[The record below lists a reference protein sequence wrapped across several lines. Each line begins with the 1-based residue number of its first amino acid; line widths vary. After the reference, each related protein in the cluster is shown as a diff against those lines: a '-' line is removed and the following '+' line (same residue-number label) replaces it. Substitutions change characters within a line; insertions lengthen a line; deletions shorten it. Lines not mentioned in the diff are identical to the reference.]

1 MSGISRSSSSGG
13 LFSSRSSSRQSGG
26 SLFSSRARSNSGS
39 SGGTRS
45 GSLFSSRA
53 GSNTGTS
60 GGTRSGSLFSSRSRS
75 NSGSSGGTRSG
86 SLFSSR
92 SGSNTGTGSGT
103 RSSSLFS
110 SRSGSNTNTGTRS
123 SSLFSSRNTST
134 TNYNNNA
141 AQENEQQRTIDPSE
155 QIGNI
160 VDAYNVESERCQFKF
175 VFYNNLSQG
184 QQIQVPKPQNVNE
197 TFWALAIQNNPDPL
211 RFIPVLVVGFEDLKN
226 RMEKQKS
233 LLKEQMKSLQRILQV
248 IENLEHH
255 HELKTK
261 KRLEQYKR
269 KQIVL
274 AQKLLNVLWK
284 LEVIKA
290 KEIEF
295 QMDEEI
301 FRKKIESIFN
311 EINQPNKYRK
321 KLDTLVG
328 RIHVAEDL
336 LITNFERQNQK
347 QVEISEESKQNIFK
361 LLKQQ
366 QDGLEHITK
375 ILETDS
381 RTVQTVSEKMKNL
394 DSEDLDQKF

>member
-1 MSGISRSSSSGG
+1 MSGISRSTSSGG

-39 SGGTRS
+39 SGGS
-45 GSLFSSRA
+45 
-53 GSNTGTS
+53 
-60 GGTRSGSLFSSRSRS
+60 
-75 NSGSSGGTRSG
+75 RSG

-92 SGSNTGTGSGT
+92 SGTNSGTGGGSRSG
-103 RSSSLFS
+103 SLFS
-110 SRSGSNTNTGTRS
+110 SRSGTNSNTGGGSRS
-123 SSLFSSRNTST
+123 GSLFSSRNTST

-141 AQENEQQRTIDPSE
+141 TQENEQQRTIDPSE

-175 VFYNNLSQG
+175 VFYNNISQG

-233 LLKEQMKSLQRILQV
+233 TLNEQTKSLQRILQV
-248 IENLEHH
+248 IANLEHH